1 MWQNRGV
8 FGARTKRPPQPV
20 SLAYA
25 QAIRHGQVP
34 RSLILSLIA
43 SLAMVP
49 VYFAAGQLLDG
60 LLLGEGIVSAGS
72 WVLIGIGLLGAVV
85 GNFWAVISG
94 QKAQGKLE
102 TELRIAV
109 SENLAERAAVDT
121 QERST
126 GADLSTATD
135 AVERVAAY
143 RATFLGSII
152 GSMLAPVLIAA
163 AVAMF
168 LDARSGLWLLLGVPL
183 VPFLIGGFQSAFR
196 RVSSKYRV
204 SSRALSAYYLDSIQG
219 LSELRTYGSDGQQQ
233 QELDR
238 RSEGVRQ
245 RVMAMLAGNQLIVG
259 VGDLTFSL
267 AMLVL
272 GGYLAL
278 AGLDSGVLTV
288 GGALTLVLL
297 ANAMTEPLDKVGQF
311 FYIGMG
317 GIAATREVRA
327 QLSLPDDAPAA
338 PSTQPAV
345 GLLTPPGSVVLQGV
359 GFRYGPDLPPV
370 LEDFNLTVRPGER
383 IGLVGPSG
391 VGKTTVLE
399 LLLGTRQTQSG
410 TVLVNGINPG
420 QAGPAGMAGEVAAVR
435 QLPQLFSGSVAY
447 NLRVAQPEAR
457 TDELWQVLDQVG
469 LREEVEAL
477 PDALDTEVGERGL
490 HLSGGQ
496 AQRLALA
503 RALLSG
509 APVLVL
515 DEPTAQVDLAGEAKV
530 VRAIANLPADRTVI
544 TIAHRA
550 TALVGTTRTVEL
562 AAIPVA
568 EAEVDNV

>member
-1 MWQNRGV
+1 MFGV
-8 FGARTKRPPQPV
+8 KSKRASLPV
-20 SLAYA
+20 APAYT
-25 QAIRHGQVP
+25 QAIGHGRVP
-34 RSLILSLIA
+34 RSLVLSLLA
-43 SLAMVP
+43 SLSMVP
-49 VYFAAGQLLDG
+49 IYFAVGQLVDG
-60 LLLGEGIVSAGS
+60 LWPGGTAVSWGT
-72 WVLIGIGLLGAVV
+72 WVLVGIGLLGAVV
-85 GNFWAVISG
+85 GNLWAIISG

-109 SENLAERAAVDT
+109 SEQLTTRAAVDT
-121 QERST
+121 EERST
-126 GADLSTATD
+126 GAELSTATD

-152 GSMLAPVLIAA
+152 GSMLAPVVIAVLV
-163 AVAMF
+163 AVF
-168 LDARSGLWLLLGVPL
+168 LDTTSGLWLLLGVPL

-196 RVSSKYRV
+196 KVSSKYRV

-219 LSELRTYGSDGQQQ
+219 LSELRTYGADAHQQA
-233 QELDR
+233 ELDR
-238 RSEGVRQ
+238 RSEDVRQ

-272 GGYLAL
+272 GGSLAL
-278 AGLDSGVLTV
+278 SGLSSGNLTV
-288 GGALTLVLL
+288 GGALSLVLL

-311 FYIGMG
+311 FYVGMG
-317 GIAATREVRA
+317 GIAANREVRA
-327 QLSLPDDAPAA
+327 QLSLSDDDAPAPA
-338 PSTQPAV
+338 PAATAGGAQLRADA
-345 GLLTPPGSVVLQGV
+345 GSVVLHEV
-359 GFRYGPDLPPV
+359 SFRYAPHLPPV
-370 LEDFNLTVRPGER
+370 LNNFSLTVNPGER

-391 VGKTTVLE
+391 VGKTTVIE
-399 LLLGTRQTQSG
+399 LLLGARQPQSG
-410 TVLVNGINPG
+410 RVLVSGINP
-420 QAGPAGMAGEVAAVR
+420 AALGPAAMAGKVAAVR

-447 NLRVAQPEAR
+447 NLRVARPQASSA
-457 TDELWQVLDQVG
+457 ELWQVLEQVG
-469 LREEVEAL
+469 LRQEIEDL
-477 PDALDTEVGERGL
+477 PDGLETAVGERGL

-530 VRAIANLPADRTVI
+530 IQALANLPADRTVI

-550 TALVGTTRTVEL
+550 SALVGTTRTVEL
-562 AAIPVA
+562 TRTPHAA
-568 EAEVDNV
+568 AEVENV

>member
-1 MWQNRGV
+1 M
-8 FGARTKRPPQPV
+8 
-20 SLAYA
+20 
-25 QAIRHGQVP
+25 RHGRVP
-34 RSLILSLIA
+34 HSLVLSLLA
-43 SLAMVP
+43 SLSMVP
-49 VYFAAGQLLDG
+49 IYFAVGQLVDG
-60 LLLGEGIVSAGS
+60 LWPSGGTVSWGTWAL
-72 WVLIGIGLLGAVV
+72 VGIGLLGAVV
-85 GNFWAVISG
+85 GNMWAIISG

-109 SENLAERAAVDT
+109 SENLAEQAAVDT
-121 QERST
+121 NERGT
-126 GADLSTATD
+126 GAELSTATD

-152 GSMLAPVLIAA
+152 ASMLAPVVIAVLV
-163 AVAMF
+163 AVFIDQTA
-168 LDARSGLWLLLGVPL
+168 GIWLLLGVPL
-183 VPFLIGGFQSAFR
+183 VPFLIGGFQSVFR

-204 SSRALSAYYLDSIQG
+204 SSRALSAYYLDAIQG
-219 LSELRTYGSDGQQQ
+219 LTELRAYGSDAHQQ

-238 RSEGVRQ
+238 RSEDVRQ

-278 AGLDSGVLTV
+278 SGLSSGSLTV
-288 GGALTLVLL
+288 GAALSLVLL
-297 ANAMTEPLDKVGQF
+297 ANAMTEPLDKIGQF
-311 FYIGMG
+311 FYVGMG
-317 GIAATREVRA
+317 GIAANREVRA
-327 QLSLPDDAPAA
+327 QLSLSDDDAPVSEATEATAQLPTAA
-338 PSTQPAV
+338 
-345 GLLTPPGSVVLQGV
+345 GSVVLHEV
-359 GFRYGPDLPPV
+359 SFRYAPELPPV
-370 LEDFNLTVRPGER
+370 LSNFNLTVSPGER

-391 VGKTTVLE
+391 AGKTTVIE
-399 LLLGTRQTQSG
+399 LLLGTRISQSG
-410 TVLVNGINPG
+410 TVLVSGINPAV
-420 QAGPAGMAGEVAAVR
+420 AGPAGMAGKVAAVR

-447 NLRVAQPEAR
+447 NLRVARPQASSA
-457 TDELWQVLDQVG
+457 ELWQALDQVG
-469 LREEVEAL
+469 LRQEIEAL
-477 PDALDTEVGERGL
+477 PDGIDTEVGERGL

-530 VRAIANLPADRTVI
+530 VQAIANLPKDRTVI

-550 TALVGTTRTVEL
+550 SALVGTTRTVEL
-562 AAIPVA
+562 AGAPLA
-568 EAEVDNV
+568 EAEVENV